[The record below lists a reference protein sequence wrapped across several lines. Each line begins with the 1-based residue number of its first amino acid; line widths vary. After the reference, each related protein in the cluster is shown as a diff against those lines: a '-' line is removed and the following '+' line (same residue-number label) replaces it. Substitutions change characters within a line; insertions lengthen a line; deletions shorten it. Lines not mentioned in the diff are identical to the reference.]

1 MNKRCSSTM
10 KTHLIC
16 YPMTGSTK
24 NYSQFLSSVGFQ
36 RDLIDL
42 AWVESQDKKKA
53 REILETLF
61 NLKMLSK
68 RVYESAIETI
78 EASTESSQ
86 TVITF
91 GGIGSLVERKFGPV
105 I

>member
-1 MNKRCSSTM
+1 MTKKCLSIM

-24 NYSQFLSSVGFQ
+24 NYSQSSSSVGFQ

-68 RVYESAIETI
+68 RVYESGIEAIEALTG
-78 EASTESSQ
+78 SSQ
-86 TVITF
+86 TVIILF
-91 GGIGSLVERKFGPV
+91 L
-105 I
+105 